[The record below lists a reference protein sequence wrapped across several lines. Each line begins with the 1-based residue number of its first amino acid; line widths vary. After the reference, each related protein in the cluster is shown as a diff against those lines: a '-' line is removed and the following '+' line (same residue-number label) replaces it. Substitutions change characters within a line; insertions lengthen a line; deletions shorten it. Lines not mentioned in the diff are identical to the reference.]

1 MRFLYK
7 IKNFDVI
14 KKIIWTQ
21 CRGLAMPKIVCKY
34 DILSSEKTLRRKE
47 DKIAHT
53 RAFIRHDSEK
63 LAKVLVMLL
72 EIEGYESIL
81 KDIV

>member
-1 MRFLYK
+1 VK
-7 IKNFDVI
+7 
-14 KKIIWTQ
+14 
-21 CRGLAMPKIVCKY
+21 
-34 DILSSEKTLRRKE
+34 KTLRRKE